1 VGNQREI
8 RQVSPR
14 EGRGVVIPIQVGHSG
29 EVRRLLGDVN
39 QQCRF
44 YTCFRPAGEPIEFP
58 NMDGPAVVLGSQ
70 SRDHAVIQSGGKM
83 WCGYEAFVDHV
94 RALATHLDDATFSS
108 GTRKTISTS
117 FSCLAV
123 NYTTVAS
130 MRAAGGPLM
139 NSYGHGTQI
148 ADNSDD

>member
-14 EGRGVVIPIQVGHSG
+14 EGRGVVIPVQVGHSG
-29 EVRRLLGDVN
+29 EVRRLWGDVN

-44 YTCFRPAGEPIEFP
+44 YTYFRPAGEPIEFP

-94 RALATHLDDATFSS
+94 RALATHLDDATFFVGDEEDYIDEIRLS
-108 GTRKTISTS
+108 GGKLYYRR
-117 FSCLAV
+117 V
-123 NYTTVAS
+123 HE
-130 MRAAGGPLM
+130 GGWRPVVEFIR
-139 NSYGHGTQI
+139 SR
-148 ADNSDD
+148 DSDS